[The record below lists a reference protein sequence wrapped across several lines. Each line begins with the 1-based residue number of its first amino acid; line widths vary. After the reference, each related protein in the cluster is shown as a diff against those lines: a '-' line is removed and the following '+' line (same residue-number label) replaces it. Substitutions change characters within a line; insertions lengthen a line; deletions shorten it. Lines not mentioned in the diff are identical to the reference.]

1 MPESVLAVVTMA
13 RNKGAEEEPHA
24 AGEGGGSG
32 KSYHTRK
39 CDFCGGDAVLVT
51 IFIQGK
57 CLKFYTRDVF
67 LFQDVVVDTD
77 NRARWGATTNGGGA
91 VGVASPSPTSS
102 SGGSER
108 KESESSNEEV
118 SACAISTLDIQA
130 SS

>member
-13 RNKGAEEEPHA
+13 RNRGAEEEPQA

-39 CDFCGGDAVLVT
+39 CDFCGGDAVLVKK
-51 IFIQGK
+51 ICEEMFEILHK
-57 CLKFYTRDVF
+57 RCF
-67 LFQDVVVDTD
+67 LAFQDVVVDTD
-77 NRARWGATTNGGGA
+77 NRARWGATTNGGGGA
-91 VGVASPSPTSS
+91 IGVASPSSSS

-118 SACAISTLDIQA
+118 SVCVCGI
-130 SS
+130 